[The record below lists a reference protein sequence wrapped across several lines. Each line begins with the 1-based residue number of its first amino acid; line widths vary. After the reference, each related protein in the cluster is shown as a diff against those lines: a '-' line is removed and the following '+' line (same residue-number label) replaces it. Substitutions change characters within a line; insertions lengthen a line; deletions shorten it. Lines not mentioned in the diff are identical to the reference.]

1 MVGLTAALT
10 SRHPACRF
18 AASGRIAILRRSPR
32 AAAVG
37 QRARRSFLPTLQV
50 VSVSTHDSVFLKRFS
65 MIIAFLVVVTILLVA
80 AATYLYTFHPTEPNA
95 VNAQRTAER
104 LQPVGAVH
112 SGETGAAAIAAAAQ
126 AASAAAAT
134 QVAFDGSLDGSVIYN
149 GACTACHGTG
159 AAGAPM
165 LTKDAWA
172 ARQAQGVETLVKHA
186 TEGFQ
191 GAAGIM
197 PAKGGNP
204 AISDEQIDATVRWM
218 LDNLK

>member
-1 MVGLTAALT
+1 MD
-10 SRHPACRF
+10 
-18 AASGRIAILRRSPR
+18 
-32 AAAVG
+32 
-37 QRARRSFLPTLQV
+37 QRARRSFFPTLQV
-50 VSVSTHDSVFLKRFS
+50 VYVSTHDSVFLKRFS
-65 MIIAFLVVVTILLVA
+65 MIIAFLAVLTIVLIVA
-80 AATYLYTFHPTEPNA
+80 AKYLYTFHPTEPNPVTTA
-95 VNAQRTAER
+95 RVAER
-104 LQPVGAVH
+104 LQPVGGVH

-126 AASAAAAT
+126 AATAAAAS

-165 LTKDAWA
+165 LTKDAWT

-197 PAKGGNP
+197 PARGGNP
-204 AISDEQIDATVRWM
+204 AISDAQIDATVRWM
-218 LDNLK
+218 LENLK

>member
-1 MVGLTAALT
+1 
-10 SRHPACRF
+10 
-18 AASGRIAILRRSPR
+18 
-32 AAAVG
+32 VG
-37 QRARRSFLPTLQV
+37 QQARRSFLPTLQV

-80 AATYLYTFHPTEPNA
+80 AAKYLYTFHPTEPNA

-126 AASAAAAT
+126 AATAAAAT
-134 QVAFDGSLDGSVIYN
+134 QAAFDGSLDGSVIFN
-149 GACTACHGTG
+149 GACNACHGTG

-172 ARQAQGVETLVKHA
+172 ARQAQGIETLVTHA
-186 TEGFQ
+186 KNGFQ
-191 GAAGIM
+191 GAVGIM
-197 PAKGGNP
+197 PPRGGNP